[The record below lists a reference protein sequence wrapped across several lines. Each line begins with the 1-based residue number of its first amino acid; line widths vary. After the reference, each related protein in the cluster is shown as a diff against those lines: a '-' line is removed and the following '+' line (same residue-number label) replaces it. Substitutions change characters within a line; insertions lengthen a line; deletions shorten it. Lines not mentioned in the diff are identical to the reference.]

1 MISALENILS
11 LSMKC
16 LHNREEDL
24 INKSHEMKTMNLS
37 KAFLRVGGRKSTQ
50 SRLGHEHCQPEV
62 PSGRSQ
68 TGEGLLGGAFNRLS
82 GREVSLSRARGRTR
96 IRTPA

>member
-1 MISALENILS
+1 
-11 LSMKC
+11 MKC

-37 KAFLRVGGRKSTQ
+37 KAFLRVAGRKSTQ
-50 SRLGHEHCQPEV
+50 SLLGHEHFHPEG
-62 PSGRSQ
+62 PSGNAQ

-82 GREVSLSRARGRTR
+82 GREVCLSRTRGRT
-96 IRTPA
+96 PA